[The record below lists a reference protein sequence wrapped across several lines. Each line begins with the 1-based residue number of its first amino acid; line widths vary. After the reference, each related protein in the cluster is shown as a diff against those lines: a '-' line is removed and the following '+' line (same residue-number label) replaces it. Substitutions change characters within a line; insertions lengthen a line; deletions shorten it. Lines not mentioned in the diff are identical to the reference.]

1 MELKVREIFYS
12 LQGEGGR
19 SGEPSIFIRLA
30 DCNLNCWFCFHEN
43 TKITTINGV
52 KKIKDIKTEDII
64 LTLDE
69 KENIVK
75 TNVDNVIVNE
85 VDIND
90 ILKLSFDKTDII
102 TTKNHPFYVK
112 NKGWVNAEDLK
123 LNDIIISLSKNQV
136 NSFYMKENNPMY
148 NEYLLKKRINTWKS
162 KYYEGE
168 FNLYWDKDR
177 RKKQSTK
184 MFNNNPMKDNETV
197 KKNAKK
203 HFRSKSKLEKWYDNY
218 FKINKYNITYIGNNK
233 LCIGD
238 KENGYRFP
246 DFIVDDTNKLIEIYD
261 TTFPFYNNVGF
272 RTKENYEQERKDFYK
287 KFGYD
292 VLFLTELSKKDD
304 IRNILFNYI
313 YNGQKLNKITEVKD
327 ISTKSYV
334 RLFGNKDIKNIK
346 MYNLSCSPYSSY
358 IANNLLVHNCDTDWS
373 WGNMMSIEEIKEEIK
388 NYKGKWIVWTG
399 GEPTLQLNNDILK
412 EFSEY
417 KHAIETNGT
426 NPVPTLIDYITCS
439 PKVEVGLDKLREN
452 FPDGVQ
458 EFRFPYDRTRKLP
471 KISELPKSDNY
482 YISPLF
488 LGEKKKRFLL
498 DERNVKD
505 AIDYVK
511 ENPEWKFSLQI
522 HKIINIR

>member
-136 NSFYMKENNPMY
+136 NSFYMKENNPM
-148 NEYLLKKRINTWKS
+148 
-162 KYYEGE
+162 
-168 FNLYWDKDR
+168 
-177 RKKQSTK
+177 
-184 MFNNNPMKDNETV
+184 
-197 KKNAKK
+197 
-203 HFRSKSKLEKWYDNY
+203 
-218 FKINKYNITYIGNNK
+218 
-233 LCIGD
+233 
-238 KENGYRFP
+238 
-246 DFIVDDTNKLIEIYD
+246 
-261 TTFPFYNNVGF
+261 
-272 RTKENYEQERKDFYK
+272 
-287 KFGYD
+287 
-292 VLFLTELSKKDD
+292 
-304 IRNILFNYI
+304 
-313 YNGQKLNKITEVKD
+313 GQKLNKITEVKD